1 MNLIFRN
8 VFNKMLY
15 FYIQSD
21 NTTLE
26 KSNLAYKYFYK
37 NYKPLIKYLPHVTKG
52 LDFILDTLDF
62 I

>member
-1 MNLIFRN
+1 M
-8 VFNKMLY
+8 KY

-37 NYKPLIKYLPHVTKG
+37 NFNNLVTYLPYITEG
-52 LDFILDTLDF
+52 FDFILNVLDL
-62 I
+62 